1 MKEKK
6 MKELKKTL
14 KKIREER
21 KKIEQEE
28 LKEINKVKKR
38 SIELVEFE
46 DGTYLLSNSPLWNL
60 PLEKD
65 EVQDAFESWFDG
77 SLENGKALEQEI

>member
-6 MKELKKTL
+6 MKKKTKL
-14 KKIREER
+14 ELQKIREER
-21 KKIEQEE
+21 KKFEKELLCVDKISKRRIE
-28 LKEINKVKKR
+28 I
-38 SIELVEFE
+38 IEYE
-46 DGTYLLSNSPLWNL
+46 DGTYSIIGFSWNL